1 MMTKV
6 SGSKSRAKPT
16 KTAAAAAAATKTKY
30 TAASEKSV
38 SSVVSLASATAKAAT
53 EPTAKA
59 ASEATPKVAPEAA
72 ATTDSTDSVDAVSAS
87 PVLVTSTVPVVAGPE
102 LKKREL
108 LARVVTRS
116 GVKKRDAKLV
126 VEAMLAV
133 MGEALAEGEELNLQ
147 PFGKLKINRVKESA
161 NGRILNCKL
170 RQGMSGPQ
178 ADKEG
183 LAEAD
188 D

>member
-6 SGSKSRAKPT
+6 SGSQGKAKSTRT
-16 KTAAAAAAATKTKY
+16 TAASATAGKTKY
-30 TAASEKSV
+30 APAPEKSV
-38 SSVVSLASATAKAAT
+38 SSVVSLASATAKAAP
-53 EPTAKA
+53 ETA
-59 ASEATPKVAPEAA
+59 S
-72 ATTDSTDSVDAVSAS
+72 TTDTPAAVDEVSAV
-87 PVLVTSTVPVVAGPE
+87 PVIVTSTIPVVTGPE

-108 LARVVTRS
+108 LERVVTRS

-133 MGEALAEGEELNLQ
+133 MGEALAEGEELNLP

-170 RQGMSGPQ
+170 RQGISTPQ
-178 ADKEG
+178 EGKEG

>member
-1 MMTKV
+1 MTKV
-6 SGSKSRAKPT
+6 SGSQGKPKRT
-16 KTAAAAAAATKTKY
+16 KTAAAASSAAKTKVA
-30 TAASEKSV
+30 TTSEKPV
-38 SSVVSLASATAKAAT
+38 STVIPLASSSANAAPARVDTAETKAET
-53 EPTAKA
+53 KA
-59 ASEATPKVAPEAA
+59 ASKT
-72 ATTDSTDSVDAVSAS
+72 DAVDSAASVEAVSTS
-87 PVLVTSTVPVVAGPE
+87 PVLVTSTIPVVTGPE

-108 LARVVTRS
+108 LERVVTRS

-133 MGEALAEGEELNLQ
+133 MGEALAEGQELNLQ

-161 NGRILNCKL
+161 NGRILNCRL
-170 RQGMSGPQ
+170 RQGAGDPQ
-178 ADKEG
+178 EDKEV

>member
-1 MMTKV
+1 MTKV
-6 SGSKSRAKPT
+6 SGSQGKPKST
-16 KTAAAAAAATKTKY
+16 KTAATSTAAAKTKY
-30 TAASEKSV
+30 APASEKSV
-38 SSVVSLASATAKAAT
+38 SSVVPLASATAKAAP
-53 EPTAKA
+53 ETAG
-59 ASEATPKVAPEAA
+59 
-72 ATTDSTDSVDAVSAS
+72 TTDSPASDEAVSAS
-87 PVLVTSTVPVVAGPE
+87 PVLVTSTVPVVTGPE

-108 LARVVTRS
+108 LERVVTRS

-133 MGEALAEGEELNLQ
+133 MGEALAEGEELNLP
-147 PFGKLKINRVKESA
+147 PFGKLKINRVKESP

-170 RQGMSGPQ
+170 RQGVSGPRE
-178 ADKEG
+178 DKEG